1 MVYLAPPLKAVL
13 EIRLQIENGVSVPQA
28 VRVYSQKNLT
38 ESFAKELGFWLFA
51 KETGK
56 DCNKRIFDT
65 FYRKRLIEILNL
77 GLEGEPVL
85 EALCDLEKDL
95 VFITNEDLEQHLQK
109 LPFVALI
116 PLMLFEFP
124 AFFLLLIGPLLL
136 NLLSALQS
144 QGSGW

>member
-1 MVYLAPPLKAVL
+1 MVCLAPPLQAVL

-28 VRVYSQKNLT
+28 IRVYSQRYLD
-38 ESFAKELGFWLFA
+38 EPFAKELSHWLFA

-56 DCNKRIFDT
+56 KYSRESFPT
-65 FYRKRLIEILNL
+65 FYRKRLVELLNR
-77 GLEGEPVL
+77 GLKGEPIL

-109 LPFVALI
+109 LPFMALI

-136 NLLSALQS
+136 NLLSALQN
-144 QGSGW
+144 QGAGW

>member
-1 MVYLAPPLKAVL
+1 MVCLAPPLKAVL

-28 VRVYSQKNLT
+28 IRVYSQRNLD
-38 ESFAKELGFWLFA
+38 EPFAKELGFWLFA

-56 DCNKRIFDT
+56 NYNKKNFNT
-65 FYRKRLIEILNL
+65 FYRKRLMEILNC
-77 GLEGEPVL
+77 GLKGEPIL
-85 EALCDLEKDL
+85 EVLCDLEKDL

-109 LPFVALI
+109 LPFIALI

-136 NLLSALQS
+136 NLLSALQN
-144 QGSGW
+144 QGVGW

>member
-1 MVYLAPPLKAVL
+1 MVCLAPPLKAVL
-13 EIRLQIENGVSVPQA
+13 EIRLQLENGVSVPEA
-28 VRVYSQKNLT
+28 IRIYSQRNSGDT
-38 ESFAKELGFWLFA
+38 FAKELGLWLFK

-56 DCNKRIFDT
+56 NHTGKTFDT
-65 FYRKRLIEILNL
+65 LYRKRLVELL
-77 GLEGEPVL
+77 SQGLKGEPIL

-95 VFITNEDLEQHLQK
+95 IFTTNEDLEQHLQK

-144 QGSGW
+144 QGPM